1 MKTLLRIAAAAATGA
16 LVMYFLD
23 PDRGR
28 RRRALVRDRAVSAG
42 GEVGDFARVKSRRV
56 ADRTRGLVARTREHF
71 SHEPLSDDR
80 LQARIR
86 SQLGRL
92 VEHPHAVEVKVQ
104 NGRVVLSGNAH
115 ADEIDA
121 LVDAVEAMRGVEA
134 VDSRLHPAEPA
145 ATTH

>member
-16 LVMYFLD
+16 LVMYFMD

-28 RRRALVRDRAVSAG
+28 RRRALVRDKTMAAG
-42 GEVGDFARVKSRRV
+42 SEVGELARTKSRRV

-71 SHEPLSDDR
+71 SHEALPDDR

-92 VEHPHAVEVKVQ
+92 VERPHAVEVQVHDGQ
-104 NGRVVLSGNAH
+104 VVLSGVAR
-115 ADEIDA
+115 AEEIDA
-121 LVDAVEAMRGVEA
+121 LVDTVAAMRGVQA
-134 VDSRLHPAEPA
+134 VDSRLGRAEA
-145 ATTH
+145 ERTH